1 MDYAKRSSDEHKSLF
16 KNFAYTHTK
25 LHVNAK
31 KVFSTYPWFNKC
43 AVMRGFSNKSHK
55 ELLWGNVATGP
66 YKKNN
71 TSTSSAHFKCTL
83 I

>member
-16 KNFAYTHTK
+16 KNFAYTHTQ

-31 KVFSTYPWFNKC
+31 KVFSIYPWFNKC

-66 YKKNN
+66 YKK
-71 TSTSSAHFKCTL
+71 TIQVLQVHISSAH
-83 I
+83 